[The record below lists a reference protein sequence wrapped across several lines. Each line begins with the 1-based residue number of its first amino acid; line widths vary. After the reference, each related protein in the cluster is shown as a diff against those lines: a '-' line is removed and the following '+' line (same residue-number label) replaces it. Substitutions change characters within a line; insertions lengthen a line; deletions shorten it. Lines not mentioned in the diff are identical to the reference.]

1 MTGKT
6 HRDPLLKSLLR
17 SGWRAALLA
26 QTLAATPLSGGGGGP
41 RVFYGGARAGNVGGP
56 LVKVKRLKE
65 YFPEHAW
72 TFNLVYALSNAPY
85 LSAAALDWLRWRK
98 IPIVLNQNG
107 VFYPGWYAGDWKG
120 MNAVMARAY
129 HRADHVFWQSDFCR
143 RAADRFLGQRQGPG
157 EVLFNAIDTRR
168 FRPAEARPE
177 RPFSFLV
184 TGKIDAHIAYR
195 LEATV
200 AGLAAA
206 RAAGLDARLI
216 VAGWVADAAR
226 AAAEDRIAQLGLKGA
241 VTFTGAYTQE
251 GAPAVYQSA
260 DAYVMTKYLDPCP
273 NTVLEALACGLP
285 VLYSASGGVPEL
297 VGAEAG
303 VGLPL
308 PEEWEA
314 IHAPTAEAIGEGM
327 LAVAK
332 TAPAMSVAARARAVA
347 EFDIAPWIDRHARIF
362 RSLLEARP

>member
-1 MTGKT
+1 MSTNARRDSLAKT
-6 HRDPLLKSLLR
+6 ALR

-26 QTLAATPLSGGGGGP
+26 QTLAATPFSGGGGEP

-65 YFPEHAW
+65 YFPERRW
-72 TFNLVYALSNAPY
+72 TYNLVYTLSNAPY
-85 LSAAALDWLRWRK
+85 LPAAALDWLRLRR

-129 HRADHVFWQSDFCR
+129 HRADHVFWQSAFCR
-143 RAADRFLGQRQGPG
+143 RAADRFLGERQGPG

-168 FRPAEARPE
+168 FAPATERAE
-177 RPFSFLV
+177 RPFTFLLS
-184 TGKIDAHIAYR
+184 GKIDAHIAYR
-195 LEATV
+195 LEATI

-206 RAAGLDARLI
+206 RAAGLDARLT

-226 AAAEDRIAQLGLKGA
+226 ATAEAAIRRLGLDGA
-241 VTFTGAYTQE
+241 VAFTGAYTQE
-251 GAPAVYQSA
+251 DAPQVYRAA

-273 NTVLEALACGLP
+273 NTVLEAMACGLP
-285 VLYSASGGVPEL
+285 VLHSASGGVPEL
-297 VGAEAG
+297 VGPEAG

-308 PEEWEA
+308 PEDWEA
-314 IHAPTAEAIGEGM
+314 IHTPAAEAVGEGM
-327 LAVAK
+327 LAVA
-332 TAPAMSVAARARAVA
+332 AAAGAMSVAARARAVA
-347 EFDIAPWIDRHARIF
+347 EFDIAPWIDRHACVF
-362 RSLLEARP
+362 RTLLEARS